1 MTELRDARLR
11 WALQAAPDAQARP
24 PQATRE
30 AVRAAAAQALR
41 KPRAQPWWK
50 RVFVGSGERMP
61 WNAAFATLALAT
73 LVTVLW
79 QGQEVPGLREE
90 PAGAVPAEAPAAGS
104 SAPAPAPAQ
113 PSPTPAPVPGQQDAA
128 AAAAKGRQAK
138 AADEQRQRKAE
149 PPVILR
155 GQGAPEPAVQD
166 QAAAREEAPVAAA
179 APGPAAPQAPAP
191 GLAQAP
197 APAPPPVARALPASP
212 APAPAP
218 APEREQAAALA
229 AQRARAES
237 AARSAQVEP
246 PRFSAAADWRQW
258 SQVRV
263 ASDGRA
269 VVLQRE
275 QVPELARA
283 VEQLASAAGDAP
295 GTQQLPLRLE
305 FRHQGAVLAVLEA
318 DASQMRWSVR
328 GQPPRG
334 GAADPALL
342 QALQAEAGRLLPAR

>member
-11 WALQAAPDAQARP
+11 RALEAAPDAQAQP

-50 RVFVGSGERMP
+50 RLFAGGGERMP
-61 WNAAFATLALAT
+61 WNAAFATLVLAT

-79 QGQEVPGLREE
+79 QGQDVPGLREE
-90 PAGAVPAEAPAAGS
+90 PAEAAPAEAPTAGAS
-104 SAPAPAPAQ
+104 
-113 PSPTPAPVPGQQDAA
+113 TPAPVPAPPTTPAPAQQDAA
-128 AAAAKGRQAK
+128 APTAKPRQAK
-138 AADEQRQRKAE
+138 AAGELRQRKAE

-155 GQGAPEPAVQD
+155 GQGAPEPAIQD
-166 QAAAREEAPVAAA
+166 RSAAREEAPAAA
-179 APGPAAPQAPAP
+179 APGPVAPQAPAP
-191 GLAQAP
+191 AP
-197 APAPPPVARALPASP
+197 APVARA
-212 APAPAP
+212 APAAPAAAAAP

-237 AARSAQVEP
+237 AARSAQVES

-258 SQVRV
+258 SQVRI

-275 QVPELARA
+275 QAAELARL
-283 VEQLASAAGDAP
+283 VDQLASAAGQAP
-295 GTQQLPLRLE
+295 GAQQLPLRLE
-305 FRHQGAVLAVLEA
+305 LRHQGAVLAVLEA

-328 GQPPRG
+328 GQAPRG
-334 GAADPALL
+334 GTADPALL